1 MRNIIITFFMAIFC
15 LGISSCSNEVGIPD
29 PGPKGNPEKE
39 IAGTY
44 VGKWTKTLDNVST
57 EAPGSITFTPGER
70 AYVTDVK
77 VDCPDMDLNFN
88 GLANIVN
95 NSEGY
100 IYYNQEAKQNGFG
113 VTYTGRVIRGQATI
127 KFIMNVKE
135 GRKQYLYT
143 FEFLGEKIN

>member
-1 MRNIIITFFMAIFC
+1 MKNIIIAFFFAVLS
-15 LGISSCSNEVGIPD
+15 LGIASCSNEVGIAD

-44 VGKWTKTLDNVST
+44 VGKWTKTLDDVST
-57 EAPGSITFTPGER
+57 EASGSITFAAGES
-70 AYVTDVK
+70 AYVTEVK
-77 VDCPDMDLNFN
+77 VDCPDMDLNFS

-113 VTYTGRVIRGQATI
+113 VAYTGRVIRGQATI

-143 FEFLGEKIN
+143 FEFLGDKQ